1 MAESTI
7 QKSIANDLNTVSSN
21 LTTLSNDITQRFT
34 TASIKIDTANMTEF
48 SFTNLNSLTN
58 SRIFKH
64 GLLVWGVDGST
75 ENIGLSIVFVSTN
88 NAVTI
93 KNVTGTGRTFTGT
106 VNGNTLTIT
115 GSGVVYGGLKLIW
128 LT

>member
-1 MAESTI
+1 M
-7 QKSIANDLNTVSSN
+7 
-21 LTTLSNDITQRFT
+21 
-34 TASIKIDTANMTEF
+34 
-48 SFTNLNSLTN
+48 TN

-64 GLLVWGVDGST
+64 GLLVWGVDGGT
-75 ENIGLSIVFVSTN
+75 DNIGLSIVFVSVN
-88 NAVTI
+88 NVVTI

-106 VNGNTLTIT
+106 VDTNNNTLTIT